1 MVQGETAPNPSGF
14 PFRAVLSDVDGTLLD
29 ANREVSART
38 GAAIRAL
45 CASGV
50 PFALVTGRMPGGIEA
65 IRRALGVPLPAVCL
79 SGALVVDAENRPLA
93 SRTLSA
99 AEASFV
105 MGLVADSFPQLATSY
120 FAGLDWFVGDASHP
134 AVRREASIVRARPEK
149 ADLAG
154 VLSAGRLPNKLFF
167 TCADDPGR
175 SLDLV
180 ARIKADCP
188 GLNVI
193 RSTNGVMVEVLPAAS
208 TRRPAHRTCS
218 GPLGSNAATP
228 SSSATTRTTSPCC
241 VRRGAGSPWGTPPR
255 APGTP
260 PTTWLLR
267 LQRTA
272 SRGTSKG
279 CCRRSDRRGW
289 KTARQEGRG
298 RRRAGGGPARGTAT
312 RGKPRAR

>member
-134 AVRREASIVRARPEK
+134 AVRREASIVRAQPEK
-149 ADLAG
+149 ADLTG

-193 RSTNGVMVEVLPAAS
+193 RSTNGVMVEVLPGGVDKASGASHLLRALGVERRDALFFGDDANDVPLLRAAGRGVAVGNAAPCARDAADDVSPAAS
-208 TRRPAHRTCS
+208 DDGVARYLEGLLPA
-218 GPLGSNAATP
+218 
-228 SSSATTRTTSPCC
+228 
-241 VRRGAGSPWGTPPR
+241 
-255 APGTP
+255 
-260 PTTWLLR
+260 
-267 LQRTA
+267 QR
-272 SRGTSKG
+272 
-279 CCRRSDRRGW
+279 
-289 KTARQEGRG
+289 
-298 RRRAGGGPARGTAT
+298 
-312 RGKPRAR
+312 